1 MKVINDIIEWLV
13 QTGLLS
19 VLAIFLLKQ
28 LKPILDNKAEHAS
41 TEQSKAL
48 WTLLEQVADMAV
60 TSLVSQDKTGREKF
74 DEASMIVNDV
84 MKKQGYKLDSK
95 TIHTAVQSAYE
106 KSELT
111 PTVNAKEETSNG
123 K

>member
-1 MKVINDIIEWLV
+1 
-13 QTGLLS
+13 
-19 VLAIFLLKQ
+19 
-28 LKPILDNKAEHAS
+28 
-41 TEQSKAL
+41 
-48 WTLLEQVADMAV
+48 MAV
-60 TSLVSQDKTGREKF
+60 TSLVSQDKPGREKF

-84 MKKQGYKLDSK
+84 MKKQGYKLDSQ

-111 PTVNAKEETSNG
+111 PTVNAKEETSND

>member
-74 DEASMIVNDV
+74 DEASMIVNNV
-84 MKKQGYKLDSK
+84 MKQQGYKLDSK

-111 PTVNAKEETSNG
+111 PIVKVKED

>member
-28 LKPILDNKAEHAS
+28 LKPVLDNKAQHSS
-41 TEQSKAL
+41 TEQSKVL
-48 WTLLEQVADMAV
+48 WTLLEQVADMVV
-60 TSLVSQDKTGREKF
+60 TSLVSQDKSGREKF

-84 MKKQGYKLDSK
+84 MKKQGYKLDSQV
-95 TIHTAVQSAYE
+95 IHTAVQSAYE
-106 KSELT
+106 KSDLT
-111 PTVNAKEETSNG
+111 PTVNTKGDTGND

>member
-19 VLAIFLLKQ
+19 VLAIFLFKQ
-28 LKPILDNKAEHAS
+28 LKPILDNKAKHAS

-60 TSLVSQDKTGREKF
+60 TSLVSQDKSGREKF

-84 MKKQGYKLDSK
+84 MKKQGYKLDSQ

-111 PTVNAKEETSNG
+111 PTVNAKEETSND